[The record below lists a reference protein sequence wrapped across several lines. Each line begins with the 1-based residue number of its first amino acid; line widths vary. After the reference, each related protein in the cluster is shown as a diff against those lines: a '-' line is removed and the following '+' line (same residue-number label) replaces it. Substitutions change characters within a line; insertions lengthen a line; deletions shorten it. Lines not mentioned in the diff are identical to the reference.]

1 MELGYAEKKRMLIE
15 AGDMCRVPVPVN
27 KCSFSESLE
36 WSGPGGGGGVGDY
49 LASCVSLRWSIIDS
63 STDEVRSG
71 VSGLEGIAWT
81 DSMVELLRRPPLV
94 AEVVVNGKEVGEGGE
109 VEVLA
114 GELMQVQVGLHNQ
127 LLKPVLDCALSVR
140 LQQDFGGGVGG
151 AFRGEGA
158 GVAGTPGGGGSLGEV
173 APEGRVEHSTS
184 LLPLTPGVF
193 KLVVSAQV
201 QFRDRPHAWRLA
213 PVNVTVNI

>member
-1 MELGYAEKKRMLIE
+1 M
-15 AGDMCRVPVPVN
+15 
-27 KCSFSESLE
+27 
-36 WSGPGGGGGVGDY
+36 
-49 LASCVSLRWSIIDS
+49 
-63 STDEVRSG
+63 
-71 VSGLEGIAWT
+71 
-81 DSMVELLRRPPLV
+81 
-94 AEVVVNGKEVGEGGE
+94 
-109 VEVLA
+109 EVLA

-127 LLKPVLDCALSVR
+127 LLEPVLDCALSVR